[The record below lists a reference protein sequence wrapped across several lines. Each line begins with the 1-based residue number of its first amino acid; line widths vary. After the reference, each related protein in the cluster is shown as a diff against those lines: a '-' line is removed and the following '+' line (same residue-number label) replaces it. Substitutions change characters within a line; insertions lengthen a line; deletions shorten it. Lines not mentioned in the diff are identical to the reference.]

1 MHSKFRLR
9 CFAVLALLGAQT
21 AAHAQ
26 DFAIGLATPLT
37 TLDPHERNDA
47 SHHSAIDHVF
57 ETLVGLDSS
66 EAPRPALAESWK
78 PLNALTWEFKL
89 RKGVV
94 WHDGSAFTAED
105 VIASL
110 NRVAAQPDGAASFAG
125 FTRRIDSVGRV
136 NAHTLLIK
144 TRHPHALLPGD
155 LAAIRIVKTQA
166 VTATAT
172 TTTTTTAAAKATAT
186 ATASTASAGPA
197 ALLRIGTGPYRLKE
211 FVAGERVVL
220 ERHDAYWGAKA
231 AWPRL
236 QLRFIS
242 SAQARVFALLA
253 GDVQMIEGVS
263 PADRIR
269 LAKEPR
275 VQLVSAVTN
284 RLIYLHVDSNRAS
297 APFVTGKNGK
307 PLPHNPLKDTRVR
320 RAMSLALDRAG
331 LVDRLL
337 PGRAGPAGQLLPITH
352 AGTSTRLSS
361 PAQDLNSARAL
372 LVEAGYP
379 DGFALTLHTP
389 RNRYAQDMQTA
400 HAVAAMLARIGI
412 RVRVDALPADVFFKR
427 LAALEF
433 SFYLAGW
440 STQGGEASAP
450 LRALI
455 GTFDARTGMGQANR
469 GRFSDAGVDALIHKA
484 MTTLDAAPRNTLLA
498 SATEMA
504 IGERQ
509 ALIPLH
515 HEKSTWALRQG
526 FEYAGRSDQATFG
539 FEVRL
544 AQP

>member
-21 AAHAQ
+21 ATHAQ

-57 ETLVGLDSS
+57 ESLVGLDSS

-94 WHDGSAFTAED
+94 WHDGSAFTVDD

-110 NRVAAQPDGAASFAG
+110 NRLAEQHDGAASFAG
-125 FTRRIDSVGRV
+125 FTRRIESVGRV

-144 TRHPHALLPGD
+144 TRHPHALLLGD

-166 VTATAT
+166 AATA
-172 TTTTTTAAAKATAT
+172 ATAT
-186 ATASTASAGPA
+186 AAATVKATPTATPSPGASAGPA

-211 FVAGERVVL
+211 FVPGERVVL

-263 PADRIR
+263 AADQIR

-275 VQLVSAVTN
+275 VQLVTAVTN
-284 RLIYLHVDSNRAS
+284 RLIYLHVDSSRDS

-307 PLPHNPLKDTRVR
+307 PLAHNPLKDSRVR

-352 AGTSTRLSS
+352 AGTSTRLSA
-361 PAQDLNSARAL
+361 PVQDLNSARAL
-372 LVEAGYP
+372 LAEAGYP

-412 RVRVDALPADVFFKR
+412 RVRVEALPADAFFKR

-440 STQGGEASAP
+440 STPGGEASAP

-455 GTFDARTGMGQANR
+455 GSFDARTGMGQANR

>member
-21 AAHAQ
+21 ATHAQ

-94 WHDGSAFTAED
+94 WHDGSAFTVDD

-110 NRVAAQPDGAASFAG
+110 NRVAEQNDGAASFAG
-125 FTRRIDSVGRV
+125 LTRRIESVGRV
-136 NAHTLLIK
+136 NAHTLFIR
-144 TRHPHALLPGD
+144 TRHPHALLLGD

-166 VTATAT
+166 
-172 TTTTTTAAAKATAT
+172 AAPAATAT
-186 ATASTASAGPA
+186 ATVKATPTATPLPGASAGPA

-211 FVAGERVVL
+211 FVPGERVVL
-220 ERHDAYWGAKA
+220 ERNDAYWGAKA

-263 PADRIR
+263 PADQIR

-284 RLIYLHVDSNRAS
+284 RLIYLHVDSSRDS
-297 APFVTGKNGK
+297 TPFVTGKNGK
-307 PLPHNPLKDTRVR
+307 PLAHNPLKDTRVR
-320 RAMSLALDRAG
+320 RAMSLALDRTG

-352 AGTSTRLSS
+352 AGTSTRLSA
-361 PAQDLNSARAL
+361 PVQDLNSARAL
-372 LVEAGYP
+372 LAEAGYP

-412 RVRVDALPADVFFKR
+412 RVRVEALPADAFFKR

-440 STQGGEASAP
+440 STPGGEASAP

>member
-94 WHDGSAFTAED
+94 WHDGSAFTVDD

-110 NRVAAQPDGAASFAG
+110 NRVAAQHDGATSFAG
-125 FTRRIDSVGRV
+125 FTRRIESVGRI

-144 TRHPHALLPGD
+144 TRHPHALLPND

-166 VTATAT
+166 AAPAATAT
-172 TTTTTTAAAKATAT
+172 AKATAT
-186 ATASTASAGPA
+186 ATPSPTASAGPA
-197 ALLRIGTGPYRLKE
+197 ALLHIGTGPYRLKA
-211 FVAGERVVL
+211 FVAGERIML
-220 ERHDAYWGAKA
+220 ERHDAYWGARA

-253 GDVQMIEGVS
+253 SDVQMIEGVS
-263 PADRIR
+263 PADQIR

-275 VQLVSAVTN
+275 VQLVCAVTN
-284 RLIYLHVDSNRAS
+284 RLIYLHVDSSRDS

-307 PLPHNPLKDTRVR
+307 PLAHNPLKDPRVR

-352 AGTSTRLSS
+352 AGTSTRLRA
-361 PAQDLNSARAL
+361 PAQDLNGARAL

-412 RVRVDALPADVFFKR
+412 RVRVEALPADAFFKR

-440 STQGGEASAP
+440 STPGGEASAP

-469 GRFSDAGVDALIHKA
+469 GRFSDAGIDGLIHKA

-498 SATEMA
+498 NATEMA

>member
-1 MHSKFRLR
+1 
-9 CFAVLALLGAQT
+9 
-21 AAHAQ
+21 
-26 DFAIGLATPLT
+26 
-37 TLDPHERNDA
+37 
-47 SHHSAIDHVF
+47 
-57 ETLVGLDSS
+57 
-66 EAPRPALAESWK
+66 
-78 PLNALTWEFKL
+78 
-89 RKGVV
+89 
-94 WHDGSAFTAED
+94 
-105 VIASL
+105 
-110 NRVAAQPDGAASFAG
+110 
-125 FTRRIDSVGRV
+125 
-136 NAHTLLIK
+136 
-144 TRHPHALLPGD
+144 
-155 LAAIRIVKTQA
+155 
-166 VTATAT
+166 
-172 TTTTTTAAAKATAT
+172 
-186 ATASTASAGPA
+186 
-197 ALLRIGTGPYRLKE
+197 LLRIGTGPYRLKE

-263 PADRIR
+263 PADQIR

-275 VQLVSAVTN
+275 VQLVSSVTN
-284 RLIYLHVDSNRAS
+284 RLIYLHVDSGRDS

-307 PLPHNPLKDTRVR
+307 PLAHNPLKDARVR
-320 RAMSLALDRAG
+320 RAMSLALDRTG

-352 AGTSTRLSS
+352 AGTSTRLSA
-361 PAQDLNSARAL
+361 PVQDLNSARAL
-372 LVEAGYP
+372 LAEAGYP

-412 RVRVDALPADVFFKR
+412 RVRVEALPADAFFKR

-440 STQGGEASAP
+440 STPGGEASAP

-539 FEVRL
+539 FEVRS

>member
-21 AAHAQ
+21 ATHAQ

-78 PLNALTWEFKL
+78 PVNALTWEFKL

-94 WHDGSAFTAED
+94 WHDGSAFTVDD

-110 NRVAAQPDGAASFAG
+110 NRVAEQNDGAASFAG
-125 FTRRIDSVGRV
+125 FTRRIESVGRV
-136 NAHTLLIK
+136 NSHTLLIK
-144 TRHPHALLPGD
+144 TRHPHALLLGD
-155 LAAIRIVKTQA
+155 LAAIRIVKTK
-166 VTATAT
+166 
-172 TTTTTTAAAKATAT
+172 AAAPAATAT
-186 ATASTASAGPA
+186 ATVKATPTATPSPGASAGPA

-211 FVAGERVVL
+211 FVPGERVVL
-220 ERHDAYWGAKA
+220 ERNDAYWGAKA
-231 AWPRL
+231 TWPRL

-263 PADRIR
+263 PADQIR

-284 RLIYLHVDSNRAS
+284 RLIYLHVDSSRDS

-307 PLPHNPLKDTRVR
+307 PLAHNPLKDARVR
-320 RAMSLALDRAG
+320 RAMSLALDRTG

-352 AGTSTRLSS
+352 AGTSTRLSA
-361 PAQDLNSARAL
+361 PVQDLNSARAL
-372 LVEAGYP
+372 LAEAGYP

-412 RVRVDALPADVFFKR
+412 RVRVEALPADAFFKR
-427 LAALEF
+427 MAALEF

-440 STQGGEASAP
+440 STPGGEASAP

-469 GRFSDAGVDALIHKA
+469 GRFSDAGVDALFHKA

>member
-21 AAHAQ
+21 ATHAQ

-57 ETLVGLDSS
+57 ESLVGLDSS

-94 WHDGSAFTAED
+94 WHDGSAFTVDD

-110 NRVAAQPDGAASFAG
+110 NRVAEQHDGAASFAG
-125 FTRRIDSVGRV
+125 FTRRIESVGRV

-144 TRHPHALLPGD
+144 TRHPHALLLGD

-166 VTATAT
+166 AATA
-172 TTTTTTAAAKATAT
+172 ATAT
-186 ATASTASAGPA
+186 AAATVKATPTATPSPGASAGPA

-211 FVAGERVVL
+211 FVPGERVVL

-263 PADRIR
+263 AADQIR

-275 VQLVSAVTN
+275 VQLVTAVTN
-284 RLIYLHVDSNRAS
+284 RLIYLHVDSSRDS

-307 PLPHNPLKDTRVR
+307 PLAHNPLKDSRVR

-352 AGTSTRLSS
+352 AGTSTRLSA

-372 LVEAGYP
+372 LAEAGYP

-412 RVRVDALPADVFFKR
+412 RVRVEALPADAFFKR

-440 STQGGEASAP
+440 STPGGEASAP